1 MNARLSITTLVENT
15 PAADLCA
22 EHGLSLHLAYGDLRV
37 LLDFGLSDAFAQNAD
52 TLGIDLAQ
60 VDLAVLSHAH
70 YDHADGMG
78 SFFVRNAAAPLYL
91 SEACAETCWST
102 RGNTMEPHYIGIH
115 EGLLTKFAQRLSP
128 VTVSHVTTI
137 APGVHLVPHTTP
149 DLQET
154 GRKAGMFL
162 MQGDILVPDGFAHEI
177 TLVLEL
183 GDAPDAPLVIF
194 NSCSHAGLPAIV
206 HEVQAAFPARR
217 IAAYVGGLHL
227 VHVSDGAV
235 IEVARAVAEAGIGQ
249 LCVGHCT
256 GARAIELLSQQLPG
270 RVTPLHTGLRLAL

>member
-1 MNARLSITTLVENT
+1 MDTRLSITTLVENT

-52 TLGIDLAQ
+52 ALGIDLAQ

-91 SEACAETCWST
+91 SEACTETCWST
-102 RGNTMEPHYIGIH
+102 RGNTIEPHYVGIH
-115 EGLLTKFAQRLSP
+115 EGLLTRFAKRLSP
-128 VTVSHVTTI
+128 VSASGVTTI

-149 DLQET
+149 GLRET

-162 MQGDILVPDGFAHEI
+162 MQGDVLVPDGFAHEI

-183 GDAPDAPLVIF
+183 GDAPDAPLAIF
-194 NSCSHAGLPAIV
+194 NSCSHAGLPVIV
-206 HEVQAAFPARR
+206 AEVQAAFPARH

-227 VHVSDGAV
+227 VHANDEQV
-235 IEVARAVAEAGIGQ
+235 IKVARTFNEADIDQ

-256 GARAIELLSQQLPG
+256 GARAIELLSLQLPG
-270 RVTPLHTGLRLAL
+270 RVVPLHTGFRFDL